1 MPKNVVLADG
11 QILSDDDMYLFLTN
25 LYEYYAMMLR
35 LEKRGF
41 DNELIELLIAEG
53 VKDKYFLQ
61 DKNMM
66 NGLRETL
73 HQKRYTTGTLLWNA
87 DLNVFELIVE
97 KLAAEQTQFNEKGQD
112 SRAVTVG
119 KRLIYSKDFQK
130 CFALAGKIA
139 IFDKPPF
146 KIINNDPNNDDVGDL
161 LQNKRETIEVLI
173 AGGKRGLNIQR
184 YKGLGEM
191 NPDQL
196 WETTMN
202 PEKRNLLQIRV
213 KDAVGTDDIFTVLM
227 GDEVEPRREFIYNNA
242 LEVSTLDI

>member
-1 MPKNVVLADG
+1 M
-11 QILSDDDMYLFLTN
+11 
-25 LYEYYAMMLR
+25 
-35 LEKRGF
+35 
-41 DNELIELLIAEG
+41 
-53 VKDKYFLQ
+53 
-61 DKNMM
+61 
-66 NGLRETL
+66 
-73 HQKRYTTGTLLWNA
+73 WNA
-87 DLNVFELIVE
+87 DLDVFELSVE
-97 KLAAEQTQFNEKGQD
+97 KMAEEQTQFNEKGQD
-112 SRAVTVG
+112 SRAVIIG

-139 IFDKPPF
+139 SFDKPPF
-146 KIINNDPNNDDVGDL
+146 KIINNDPNDDDKADII
-161 LQNKRETIEVLI
+161 QNKRETIEFLI
-173 AGGKRGLNIQR
+173 AGGKRGINIQR

-213 KDAVGTDDIFTVLM
+213 KDAVGTDEIFTVLM